1 MYENFMGVW
10 CPWRS
15 GRLVGHLELQVVV
28 GARDWA
34 RLQKEQ
40 PVILTAEPSLEPL
53 PIITKCSLI
62 Y

>member
-1 MYENFMGVW
+1 MKALWVSGVHGGQE
-10 CPWRS
+10 RM
-15 GRLVGHLELQVVV
+15 VGHLELQVAV
-28 GARDWA
+28 GARNWA
-34 RLQKEQ
+34 RLQEEQ